1 MSAPEETAWARDFI
15 TKIVAACPKRMPTS
29 DDERRAHAMIRTEM
43 EALGLETEVHDFT
56 FNSDL
61 YATLAL
67 HFGLGALGSVVA
79 GRSPLAGFALH
90 AVSAASYALDS
101 SHKAMIL
108 RRVFPFRPSQNVI
121 GTLRAEGKPRLRI
134 VFLAHTDAA
143 FTGKVFDPKFVKMFG
158 AKPGPLYKSL
168 RVTTG
173 ALAALAALDLVELTG
188 RRFPGLGALRALL
201 SIPTFVAAALNF
213 DVVRRGEIV
222 PGAMDDLSGVAGML
236 LLAKRLRAMKPRDVE
251 LVFVATGCEE
261 AGLGGARALAR
272 DRADV
277 WSKDDTVIVGLDG
290 FANGDL
296 CWFEEGEIFEVPLSR
311 RLEAELQRTTASSS
325 QFAEVA
331 AFPIPVGGTDAIP
344 FAIAGW
350 PAVTL
355 GCVDRTRCMPR
366 HYHWPT
372 DTPENL
378 EAEKIPF
385 CVDFA
390 ESLTR
395 SLCASAESFAS
406 ATESSASAS

>member
-1 MSAPEETAWARDFI
+1 
-15 TKIVAACPKRMPTS
+15 
-29 DDERRAHAMIRTEM
+29 
-43 EALGLETEVHDFT
+43 L
-56 FNSDL
+56 
-61 YATLAL
+61 
-67 HFGLGALGSVVA
+67 
-79 GRSPLAGFALH
+79 GFALH
-90 AVSAASYALDS
+90 AGSAASYALDS

-108 RRVFPFRPSQNVI
+108 RRLFPFRPSQNVI
-121 GTLRAEGKPRLRI
+121 GTMRAEGKPRQRF

-143 FTGKVFDPKFVKMFG
+143 FTGKVFDPAFVKHFG

-173 ALAALAALDLVELTG
+173 TLAALAALDLVELTG
-188 RRFPGLGALRALL
+188 RRSPAISALRAILT
-201 SIPTFVAAALNF
+201 IPTFVAAALNA

-236 LLAKRLRAMKPRDVE
+236 LLAKRLRAVKPRDVE

-272 DRADV
+272 DRAES
-277 WSKDDTVIVGLDG
+277 WSKDDTVIIGLDG
-290 FANGDL
+290 LANGDL
-296 CWFEEGEIFEVPLSR
+296 CWFEEGEIFEVPLSD
-311 RLEAELQRTTASSS
+311 RLESELKKTSAGSSK
-325 QFAEVA
+325 FAEVA

-355 GCVDRTRCMPR
+355 GCVDRTRSMPR

-378 EAEKIPF
+378 EADKIPF

-390 ESLTR
+390 ESLVT
-395 SLCASAESFAS
+395 SLWASAAS
-406 ATESSASAS
+406 YQSVSDGAVRPAS